1 MSVKAWELPWRNE
14 WVPHAV
20 IDVLRTCNISCRA
33 CYNTQPAA
41 PPKSVVQVESELDT
55 LLQRRRLSSVSIL
68 GGEVSLH
75 PQLCDIIKTTRARDV
90 KVELI
95 TNGLEVDESMCHDL
109 KRAGLNIIYFHVE
122 RGQKRADLPEEHTSQ
137 DLNTLRRA
145 KAIMAA
151 RAGLDVGLT
160 VTAYPSER
168 EDLRD
173 TIQLTLA
180 MPEINYL
187 LVTLFRDNRG
197 IRSLSGNIYDGF
209 KGEGNPPD
217 EDTKQNLRELAEWME
232 NEFGFRPFGCMG
244 SSLDPSDPR
253 WLSYLIGA
261 VYAQDDTH
269 YHAHVESS
277 LLEKGVVFC
286 SRLLN
291 GRYPMYLEQN
301 SDKFK
306 KQLAL
311 NALLGGNRTSN
322 RALIKR
328 AKIPGTRLTTKRILF
343 QNPAEL
349 AEDGRLIH
357 CKWCPDAV
365 LKNGSLVPVCIADNI
380 S

>member
-14 WVPHAV
+14 LVPHAA
-20 IDVLRTCNISCRA
+20 IDVLRACNISCRA

-41 PPKSVVQVESELDT
+41 PPKSLSQVESELDT
-55 LLQRRRLSSVSIL
+55 LLQLRRLSSVSIL

-75 PQLCDIIKTTRARDV
+75 PQLCDIIKATRARDLN
-90 KVELI
+90 VELI
-95 TNGLEVDESMCHDL
+95 SNGLEVDESMCRDL
-109 KRAGLNIIYFHVE
+109 KQAGLNIIYFHVE
-122 RGQKRADLPEEHTSQ
+122 RGQKRTDLPEKHTSQ
-137 DLNTLRRA
+137 DLNQLRSE

-168 EDLRD
+168 KDIRD
-173 TIQLTLA
+173 TIQLTLE

-197 IRSLSGNIYDGF
+197 IRSLRGNIYDGF
-209 KGEGNPPD
+209 RGEGNPPD
-217 EDTKQNLRELAEWME
+217 EDTKQNNRELAEWVQ
-232 NEFGFRPFGCMG
+232 NEFGFKPFGCMG
-244 SSLDPSDPR
+244 SSLDPSDLR

-261 VYAQDDTH
+261 VYDQDGKH
-269 YHAHVESS
+269 YNAHVEPS

-301 SDKFK
+301 SEKFQ

-311 NALLGGNRTSN
+311 NALLGGNGSSN
-322 RALIKR
+322 RELIKR
-328 AKIPGTRLTTKRILF
+328 SKIPDTRLTTKRILF

-349 AEDGRLIH
+349 SEDGKLIH

-365 LKNGSLVPVCIADNI
+365 LKNGALVPVCIADNI